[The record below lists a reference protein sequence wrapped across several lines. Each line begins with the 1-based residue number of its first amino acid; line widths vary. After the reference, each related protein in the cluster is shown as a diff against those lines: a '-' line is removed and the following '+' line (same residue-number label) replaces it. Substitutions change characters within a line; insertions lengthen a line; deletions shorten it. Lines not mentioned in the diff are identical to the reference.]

1 MKTLRDCLSKGEFA
15 ITAEVAPPKGADAS
29 SFMEKS
35 RLLKPRVNAIN
46 VTDNQGAV
54 MRMSSLAACAMLA
67 SEGIDAVFQA
77 TCRDRNRLALQ
88 SDLLGAFSLGIKNV
102 LALTGDYITMGD
114 HPSGK
119 AVFDIDS
126 THLLQTACRLNEGL
140 DMADKKL
147 SGNTDLFP
155 GAVVNP
161 ASNPLEPQLMRFEKK
176 IKAGARFFQTQAVYD
191 SEGLKKVVD
200 LAEKR
205 GVKIL
210 AGILLLKSADMA
222 RFMNSNI
229 PGVTVPDRYIKML
242 DGSLNPLQTG
252 MEIAAAQID
261 ELRSD
266 CHGIHIMAMGR
277 EEKITDI
284 MQMSGL

>member
-1 MKTLRDCLSKGEFA
+1 MKTLKSILKDGEFA
-15 ITAEVAPPKGADAS
+15 ITAEVAPPKGADAA
-29 SFMEKS
+29 SFIEKA
-35 RLLKPRVNAIN
+35 RLLKSRVNAIN

-88 SDLLGAFSLGIKNV
+88 SDLLGAYSLGIKNV

-126 THLLQTACRLNEGL
+126 THLLQATCKLNQGI

-147 SGNTDLFP
+147 KGNTELFP

-161 ASNPLEPQLMRFEKK
+161 SSNPLEPQLMRFEKK
-176 IKAGARFFQTQAVYD
+176 IKAGAEFFQTQAVFD
-191 SEGLKKVVD
+191 TEGLKRVVHM
-200 LAEKR
+200 AEKK
-205 GVKIL
+205 GVKVL
-210 AGILLLKSADMA
+210 AGILLLKSAAMA
-222 RFMNSNI
+222 RFMNANI
-229 PGVTVPDRYIKML
+229 PGVNVPDRYIEML
-242 DGSLNPLQTG
+242 DSSPNPLQAG
-252 MEIAAAQID
+252 IEIAASQID
-261 ELRSD
+261 ELRNE
-266 CHGIHIMAMGR
+266 CHGIHIMAMGQ
-277 EEKITDI
+277 EEKVIDI
-284 MQMSGL
+284 IEMSNL

>member
-1 MKTLRDCLSKGEFA
+1 MKTLKDCLIKGEFA
-15 ITAEVAPPKGADAS
+15 ITAEVAPPKGTDAS
-29 SFMEKS
+29 SFIDKA
-35 RLLKPRVNAIN
+35 RLLKSKVNAIN

-54 MRMSSLAACAMLA
+54 MRMSSLAACAMLV

-88 SDLLGAFSLGIKNV
+88 SDLLGAYSLGIRNV
-102 LALTGDYITMGD
+102 LALTGDYITLGD

-126 THLLQTACRLNEGL
+126 THLLQATCRLNDGI

-147 SGNTDLFP
+147 KGSTDFFP

-161 ASNPLEPQLMRFEKK
+161 SSNPLEPQLVRFEKK
-176 IKAGARFFQTQAVYD
+176 IRAGAKFFQTQAIYEND
-191 SEGLKKVVD
+191 GLRRAVD
-200 LAEKR
+200 IAEKK
-205 GVKIL
+205 GVKVL
-210 AGILLLKSADMA
+210 AGILLLRSAEMA

-229 PGVTVPDRYIKML
+229 PGVTVPDRYIKMMEK
-242 DGSLNPLQTG
+242 SENPLQTG
-252 MEIAAAQID
+252 MEIAAGQIN
-261 ELRSD
+261 ELRD
-266 CHGIHIMAMGR
+266 KCHGIHIMAMGR
-277 EEKITDI
+277 EEKIIEI

>member
-1 MKTLRDCLSKGEFA
+1 MKPLRDSLNNGEFA

-29 SFMEKS
+29 AFMEKA
-35 RLLKPRVNAIN
+35 RLLKPMVNAIN

-54 MRMSSLAACAMLA
+54 MRMSSLAACSMLA

-126 THLLQTACRLNEGL
+126 THLLQTTCLLNQGI

-147 SGNTDLFP
+147 EGNTDLFP

-176 IKAGARFFQTQAVYD
+176 IKAGARFFQTQAVFD
-191 SEGLKKVVD
+191 TEGLKRVVHI
-200 LAEKR
+200 AEKR
-205 GVKIL
+205 GVKVL
-210 AGILLLKSADMA
+210 TGVLLLKSAAMA

-229 PGVTVPDRYIKML
+229 PGVTVPDRYIEML
-242 DGSLNPLQTG
+242 DNSLNPLQTG
-252 MEIAAAQID
+252 MEIAASQID
-261 ELRSD
+261 ELRNE

-277 EEKITDI
+277 EEKIIDI